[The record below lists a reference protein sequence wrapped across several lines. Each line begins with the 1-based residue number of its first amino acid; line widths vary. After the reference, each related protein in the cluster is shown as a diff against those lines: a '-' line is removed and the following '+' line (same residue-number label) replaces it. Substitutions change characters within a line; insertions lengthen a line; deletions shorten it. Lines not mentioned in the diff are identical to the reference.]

1 MEVTQYYQGR
11 DDVTHNSIN
20 GLGKRQDDGLL
31 YCPIPAP
38 DRRPSTYNTNT
49 PYPGTHRSS
58 IGNISTHRSA
68 DAENLRE
75 VVADRNDEIGSGNSK
90 GSSRKANP
98 RKLEKK
104 LSNAS
109 MGIFAP
115 PLNPKP
121 KTKYQRDKLL
131 KKHSP
136 VVMRNGINIEEEEDV
151 GDDGTSAVNESK
163 DVSITTNDTNKEANL
178 KLTLPVLL
186 PAKDKI
192 TAEVCSDDHNE
203 KAAKSDEEV
212 KDKTYLTTAEPQEG
226 KSDKKS
232 EDVTEIQVPE
242 LPKPRYDFDK
252 AYTVILPDIRINNY
266 TVPSPIQE
274 EDEER
279 RSSAM
284 TEEET
289 VDDSLSKVC
298 EHFCNINDMISVV
311 KLIKIYN

>member
-20 GLGKRQDDGLL
+20 GLVKRQDDGLL

-186 PAKDKI
+186 RAKDKI
-192 TAEVCSDDHNE
+192 TAEVRSDDHNE

>member
-1 MEVTQYYQGR
+1 M
-11 DDVTHNSIN
+11 
-20 GLGKRQDDGLL
+20 
-31 YCPIPAP
+31 
-38 DRRPSTYNTNT
+38 
-49 PYPGTHRSS
+49 
-58 IGNISTHRSA
+58 GNISTHRSA

-75 VVADRNDEIGSGNSK
+75 VVVTDRNDEIGSGNSK
-90 GSSRKANP
+90 GSSKKVNP

-186 PAKDKI
+186 PTKDKI

-203 KAAKSDEEV
+203 KTGKSDEKV
-212 KDKTYLTTAEPQEG
+212 KDKTYLTTADPQEG

-232 EDVTEIQVPE
+232 EDVTEIQIPE

-274 EDEER
+274 EDEEI

-284 TEEET
+284 AEEET
-289 VDDSLSKVC
+289 VDDASSKVC
-298 EHFCNINDMISVV
+298 EHYCNVNDMIS
-311 KLIKIYN
+311 